1 MLKCLCQQ
9 RGTPAC
15 THTNNHTSVGAT
27 RWCPMTFNFLPVPCY
42 KNHPGDVK
50 LRACTSWVCI
60 KAQVMFSPPPRS
72 FAHFLAV
79 KCSTDRDRSR
89 EREREGYREGG
100 RLWIGRVSGMHGQP
114 LCLSKTL
121 QQLPARDKSNHSQPT
136 PPFPPPTHK
145 HTHQYTFLLSVSL
158 SHTHTHTHIQ
168 THTFTCTSASLQV
181 STKMQRFR
189 AAFVTSQRSSLQII
203 LFLCLFLWRQNT
215 AGLNIGWG
223 GEVWGESP
231 FFFSS
236 LTASNHMAPSRQQH
250 RFFYGA
256 VNGAY

>member
-1 MLKCLCQQ
+1 
-9 RGTPAC
+9 
-15 THTNNHTSVGAT
+15 
-27 RWCPMTFNFLPVPCY
+27 
-42 KNHPGDVK
+42 
-50 LRACTSWVCI
+50 
-60 KAQVMFSPPPRS
+60 
-72 FAHFLAV
+72 
-79 KCSTDRDRSR
+79 
-89 EREREGYREGG
+89 
-100 RLWIGRVSGMHGQP
+100 MHGQP

-145 HTHQYTFLLSVSL
+145 HTPIHFSPLCLSI
-158 SHTHTHTHIQ
+158 THTLETH

-181 STKMQRFR
+181 STKMERFR

-231 FFFSS
+231 FFFHLWQRAITWRSAGSNTGFSTELWMTLIKQSTTSTSESYNSFFFLLAVLWWFLHIKERFLNSWKS
-236 LTASNHMAPSRQQH
+236 LSHNDSRMFKL
-250 RFFYGA
+250 RSCP
-256 VNGAY
+256 VIPVPCVS